1 MLIYH
6 LIRYLEKEFDI
17 KVSSLTYGNS
27 FLYSDMRFKKFKKRL
42 VMSVEEAIYDE
53 TKVRIYRERRM
64 VSIGVCCEK
73 EGVDCILPE
82 IKYYLDSPIWF
93 KFFSFL

>member
-1 MLIYH
+1 MLICD
-6 LIRYLEKEFDI
+6 LIRYLEKEFGI
-17 KVSSLTYGNS
+17 KVSGLVYGNS
-27 FLYSDMRFKKFKKRL
+27 FLYSDMRYKKLKKRL

-64 VSIGVCCEK
+64 VSLGVCCEK

-82 IKYYLDSPIWF
+82 IRYYLDSQI
-93 KFFSFL
+93 